1 LHGFSESGNHAV
13 PQAVKQQALEFGV
26 PEYLIFTPTMP
37 NSAACIE
44 SSADWFAGVV
54 NAVLVQTGAAQV
66 DIVAHSLGGIVAR
79 TYMKRHNAFRHV
91 RNLVTVASPN
101 HGMRAAALL
110 ALICSSRQVMMGS
123 SFLRS
128 LNTTETPDPTFYST
142 VVGNR
147 DPVVSPFESAGLS
160 GARNEVVNGAGD
172 RRGGRARARGSA

>member
-1 LHGFSESGNHAV
+1 LKTAHVVLRVFALLGTLGFADTHAYRPLIILHGFSESGNHAV

-101 HGMRAAALL
+101 HGMRAADVWFWIWGTC
-110 ALICSSRQVMMGS
+110 ICIFCR
-123 SFLRS
+123 
-128 LNTTETPDPTFYST
+128 
-142 VVGNR
+142 
-147 DPVVSPFESAGLS
+147 
-160 GARNEVVNGAGD
+160 
-172 RRGGRARARGSA
+172 